1 MENLK
6 AIKDRILTINS
17 IIKATSAMKMV
28 STVKLSRM
36 NNAAKYAKEC
46 SEMLFDMLSKAI
58 REVVFKQD
66 FDEEPWFFRKSGET
80 LIVVLSMDQGFC
92 GSFSQGIIDKAKEV
106 MKANPNAYIEVF
118 GKKAY
123 EISQKTCDIEIS
135 RNSVSRYDIDAFSSM
150 LAKLIFR
157 YIHDCNVKDV
167 YVICGEFKNV
177 LIQKARSLKIFPID
191 LDKKSITEEPYISVE
206 GSRLDFIEDIF
217 QMYLSKLF
225 KGIVTEHLI
234 SELSA
239 RVMAMDNSV
248 RNANDMSEKLNV
260 LYNRVRQARITQ
272 ELTEI
277 VSSIECVQ

>member
-6 AIKDRILTINS
+6 AIKDRIRTVDS

-28 STVKLSRM
+28 STVKLAKI
-36 NNAAKYAKEC
+36 NNANKYSKEC
-46 SEMLFDMLSKAI
+46 SDILFDMFSRAV
-58 REVVFKQD
+58 REVVFKQE
-66 FDEEPWFFRKSGET
+66 FNEEPWFYRKNGET
-80 LIVVLSMDQGFC
+80 LIIVLSMDQGFC
-92 GSFSQGIIDKAKEV
+92 GSFSQGIIDKANDIIKN
-106 MKANPNAYIEVF
+106 NPNAYVEVF
-118 GKKAY
+118 GKKGSD
-123 EISQKTCDIEIS
+123 IFQKTLDIGIS
-135 RNSVSRYDIDAFSSM
+135 RDLTSRYDIDVFSSL
-150 LAKLIFR
+150 LAKLVFK
-157 YIHDCNVKDV
+157 YIHDHNINEV
-167 YVICGEFKNV
+167 YVVSGEFKNV
-177 LIQKARSLKIFPID
+177 LVQKARSLKIFPVD
-191 LDKKSITEEPYISVE
+191 LNKDITKEQYTSVE
-206 GSRLDFIEDIF
+206 GSHLNFIDNVF

-248 RNANDMSEKLNV
+248 RNANDMFEKLNV